1 MRYVDPD
8 GKVIETGWDAFN
20 VALDASS
27 FVSNMV
33 SGNYSGAAWDLFSLL
48 YDSAATV
55 VPGLPGG
62 TGSAKLVSKLTV
74 EYGDE
79 AASLVLNYS
88 DDMAEI
94 VFKGGNSKKLANNL
108 IKNGIERGENQ
119 AAHHIVAGGSKYAK
133 DTRKIPAKFNISVND
148 AVNGVFL
155 DKSMHSKL
163 HTKEYYQKVH
173 RLLKDLNT
181 KEEVVDILKYIGE
194 VLSSGGSL

>member
-1 MRYVDPD
+1 MKYTDPD
-8 GKVIETGWDAFN
+8 GKVIETGWDVFN

-62 TGSAKLVSKLTV
+62 TGSAKLVSKLTA

-79 AASLVLNYS
+79 AASLVLKYS

-133 DTRKIPAKFNISVND
+133 DTRKILAKFNISVND